1 MRFGS
6 RELLFLVIMIG
17 LLLGA
22 WYFVFQKANDR
33 LAMLR
38 KDTKEKQE
46 QLDLLSRTR
55 KDISDINVEMAEL
68 KKGIEVFEQKLPS
81 AREVDTTLRSI
92 QEMAATNQL
101 NVKQVTSL
109 TTEKAAGYMEQQMSL
124 VVTGDFLRFYGF
136 LLNVERLD
144 RITRIGQLRMEKIG
158 DVEGSMTANMVLSI
172 FYVPET
178 AAAN

>member
-38 KDTKEKQE
+38 KDTTEKQA

-55 KDISDINVEMAEL
+55 QDIRDIDKEMADL
-68 KKGIEVFEQKLPS
+68 KKGIDIFEHKLPS
-81 AREVDTTLRSI
+81 AREVDTTLRAISD
-92 QEMAATNQL
+92 MAAKNQL
-101 NVKQVTSL
+101 DVKQVRSVKA
-109 TTEKAAGYMEQQMSL
+109 EKAAGYMEQQMSL

-144 RITRIGQLRMEKIG
+144 RITRVGQLRLEKIA
-158 DVEGSMTANMVLSI
+158 DVEGSMTANMMLSI
-172 FYVPET
+172 FYVPEM

>member
-38 KDTKEKQE
+38 KDTLEKQA
-46 QLDLLSRTR
+46 QLDLLNRTR
-55 KDISDINVEMAEL
+55 KDISDINKEMAEL
-68 KKGIEVFEQKLPS
+68 KKGIDVFERKLPS
-81 AREVDTTLRSI
+81 AREADATLRAIS
-92 QEMAATNQL
+92 EMAAKNQL
-101 NVKQVTSL
+101 NVNKVSSMKA
-109 TTEKAAGYMEQQMSL
+109 EKAAGYMEQQMSL
-124 VVTGDFLRFYGF
+124 IVTGDFLRFYGF

-144 RITRIGQLRMEKIG
+144 RITRIGQLRMEKIS
-158 DVEGSMTANMVLSI
+158 DVDGAMTANMVLST
-172 FYVPET
+172 FYVPEI
-178 AAAN
+178 AVGN

>member
-22 WYFVFQKANDR
+22 WYFVFQKSNDR

-38 KDTKEKQE
+38 KDTQEKQE
-46 QLDLLSRTR
+46 KLDLLLRTR
-55 KDISDINVEMAEL
+55 KDIIDIHQEMSEL
-68 KKGIEVFEQKLPS
+68 QKGIEVFEHKLPS
-81 AREVDTTLRSI
+81 AREVHTTLRSI
-92 QEMAATNQL
+92 QEMAAKNEL
-101 NVKQVTSL
+101 EVKNFRSMN
-109 TTEKAAGYMEQQMSL
+109 TEKAAGYMEQQMSL

-144 RITRIGQLRMEKIG
+144 RITRIGQLQMEKIG
-158 DVEGSMTANMVLSI
+158 NVEGSMTANMVLSI